1 MASTTPS
8 REKPTKTSSFID
20 TGLNNFQIWAL
31 QNPEKPFSKTL
42 LPIINFIEGLVANA
56 PTYLDYKRLVL
67 GPNFCCAGQ
76 VVMGEFAAIE
86 TALTSPQART
96 WRLGTSILAEN
107 HLPNQDIDGR
117 NVFLL
122 ALSDVGAG
130 GSIDHEAFR
139 RCLQDYITNDS
150 AIARQQDPIA
160 RQLLDQL
167 AKDYIDMPHGPG
179 SAFFSDDGRGWK
191 RFLIRYIHY
200 VLFRLNPDDQET
212 MDFLTDVH
220 YTRLGTL
227 RYFAVVSNILE
238 SLNIAGHKKMP
249 ELIDRTA
256 TIYENSPALAN
267 FDQQSDQYNGMTRR
281 ELVKLMTSILSI
293 AALQGPLHLGQ
304 TAMGDRPL
312 PAYEGRNTS
321 NIKPTDY
328 WDQLDLEDR
337 ESVQLY
343 LLECSRLWAP
353 VSASHKI
360 ATDSFTVMIT
370 GEEQTFPVGT
380 KILIPMSLGLL
391 NEDFW
396 GPTTYEFD
404 ANRENLC
411 PYHMGF
417 HSVGDRSGGR
427 ICPGKDIAMNMLMDV
442 IITVGKARRS
452 ISGSK
457 IT

>member
-1 MASTTPS
+1 MTSATPP
-8 REKPTKTSSFID
+8 KQQLTKTASFID

-31 QNPEKPFSKTL
+31 QNPEKIISKTL
-42 LPIINFIEGLVANA
+42 LPIINFIEGLVANT

-67 GPNFCCAGQ
+67 GSNFCCAGQ

-96 WRLGTSILAEN
+96 WYLGTTILAKN
-107 HLPNQDIDGR
+107 HLPDRDIGGR

-122 ALSDVGAG
+122 ALSDVEAG
-130 GSIDHEAFR
+130 GSNNHEAFR

-160 RQLLDQL
+160 RELLDQL
-167 AKDYIDMPHGPG
+167 AADYIDMPHGMG
-179 SAFFSDDGRGWK
+179 GAFFSDDGRGWK
-191 RFLIRYIHY
+191 RFLIRYLHY
-200 VLFRLNPDDQET
+200 VLFGLDPNDKET
-212 MDFLTDVH
+212 MDFLTDLH

-227 RYFAVVSNILE
+227 RYFAVVSHLLE
-238 SLNIAGHKKMP
+238 KLNIAGHKKMP
-249 ELIDRTA
+249 ELIDQTA
-256 TIYENSPALAN
+256 TIYEDSPALAN
-267 FDQQSDQYNGMTRR
+267 FDEQSDQYNGMTRR
-281 ELVKLMTSILSI
+281 ELAKLATSIMSI

-304 TAMGDRPL
+304 TAMGDRQF

-321 NIKPTDY
+321 NIKPTDH
-328 WDQLDLEDR
+328 WDALDLEDR
-337 ESVQLY
+337 ESLRLY

-360 ATDSFTVMIT
+360 ATDSFTVTIT
-370 GEEQTFPVGT
+370 GRELTFPAGT

-391 NEDFW
+391 DESFW

-417 HSVGDRSGGR
+417 HSVGDRSAGP
-427 ICPGKDIAMNMLMDV
+427 ICPGKDIAMNMLIDV

-452 ISGSK
+452 I
-457 IT
+457 

>member
-1 MASTTPS
+1 MTSTTPPRQQS
-8 REKPTKTSSFID
+8 TKTASFID

-31 QNPEKPFSKTL
+31 QNPEKTFSKTL
-42 LPIINFIEGLVANA
+42 LPIINFIEGLAASA
-56 PTYLDYKRLVL
+56 PTYLDYKRLVF

-96 WRLGTSILAEN
+96 WRLGTTMLAKN
-107 HLPNQDIDGR
+107 HLPNQDIGER

-122 ALSDVGAG
+122 ALSDVEAG
-130 GSIDHEAFR
+130 GSNDHEAFR
-139 RCLQDYITNDS
+139 RCLQDYITNDY
-150 AIARQQDPIA
+150 AIARQQDATA
-160 RQLLDQL
+160 RELLDQL
-167 AKDYIDMPHGPG
+167 AADYIDMPHGLG
-179 SAFFSDDGRGWK
+179 GAFFSDDGRGWK
-191 RFLIRYIHY
+191 RFLIRYLHY
-200 VLFRLNPDDQET
+200 VLFGLNPNDKDT
-212 MDFLTDVH
+212 MDFLTDLH

-227 RYFAVVSNILE
+227 RYFAVVSSLLE
-238 SLNIAGHKKMP
+238 KLNIKGHKKMP

-256 TIYENSPALAN
+256 TIYEHSPAFAN
-267 FDQQSDQYNGMTRR
+267 FDEQSDQYNGMTRR
-281 ELVKLMTSILSI
+281 ELAKLTTSIMSI

-321 NIKPTDY
+321 NIQPTDH
-328 WDQLDLEDR
+328 WDGLDLDDR
-337 ESVQLY
+337 ESVRLY
-343 LLECSRLWAP
+343 LLECSRLSAP

-360 ATDSFTVMIT
+360 ATDAFTVTIT
-370 GEEQTFPVGT
+370 GREQTFPAGT

-391 NEDFW
+391 DESFW

-417 HSVGDRSGGR
+417 HSVGDRSAGR

-452 ISGSK
+452 I
-457 IT
+457 